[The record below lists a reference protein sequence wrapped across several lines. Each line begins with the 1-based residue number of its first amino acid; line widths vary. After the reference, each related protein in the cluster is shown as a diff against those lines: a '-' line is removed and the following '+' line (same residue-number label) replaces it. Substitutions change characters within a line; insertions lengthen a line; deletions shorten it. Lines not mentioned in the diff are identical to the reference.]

1 MSKKLLNI
9 FAFIATLFSQ
19 QTLAEP
25 KMLEIEKLATHGNLA
40 AQTALGVMYL
50 QGKEIDQNYVKAFQW
65 LIKSAQQGDATAQFS
80 LGIMYE
86 QGLGVTQDYIQA
98 LEWYQKSTK
107 QDDANAQFNI
117 GGMYA
122 TSRGV
127 NINYSKTREYYLKSA
142 ELGNAMAQ
150 FNIGKCYFQGIF
162 GFNKDEKIALEW
174 VKKAAKN
181 GYPQAKF
188 ALELYED
195 N

>member
-86 QGLGVTQDYIQA
+86 QGLGVH
-98 LEWYQKSTK
+98 
-107 QDDANAQFNI
+107 
-117 GGMYA
+117 
-122 TSRGV
+122 
-127 NINYSKTREYYLKSA
+127 KTIFKHL
-142 ELGNAMAQ
+142 N
-150 FNIGKCYFQGIF
+150 GIKNQL
-162 GFNKDEKIALEW
+162 NKMMRMLNLI
-174 VKKAAKN
+174 
-181 GYPQAKF
+181 
-188 ALELYED
+188 LELCM
-195 N
+195 NKG